1 VRKRER
7 EEFIERG
14 STYIY
19 SFVHT
24 TTGHHPLPFI
34 YSLLPQ
40 VSVLGKFSHILP
52 HNKNIM
58 ETTTTKTTEK
68 NEIVC
73 CCLGDAVTDFIVM
86 MDDTHHLSFSS
97 KLGGCEVVDSR
108 EDFQAMMKMETS
120 VVKETKFGGSAANVA
135 RGIGNLTKQ
144 QYIRYNTK
152 DQNVDLK
159 VFFAGTIADDAEGNA
174 YLKDLEK
181 NRVKA
186 EKNGTV
192 RVLSGASES
201 SAKCLSFV
209 NKTNGQRTM
218 RTYLGASKSKPD
230 VDKVL
235 EVFKRRKE
243 EEEKSARTTTRLL
256 HCEGYAL
263 YDPKFLTSLITKAK
277 KLYETNGTKVLVS
290 IDLASFEVVRNSR
303 ETLLTLLEQDPG
315 VVDVLFCNED
325 EAKALVEVIP
335 ELFPEEQQQT
345 TRKNENNNEGEE
357 IEAMVART
365 IAKKINGTCVV
376 TQGKRG
382 CRCYSADD
390 DDEEEEE
397 EAEAEERE
405 VHHVP
410 APALKTVVDT
420 TGAGDTFTAGF
431 LFSYLLSATTKTK
444 TKTTKRNKEEKNDIL
459 LKAARLGCEAAS
471 KMCAAVGCE
480 LDDHQWEEILIRA
493 AQ

>member
-1 VRKRER
+1 
-7 EEFIERG
+7 
-14 STYIY
+14 
-19 SFVHT
+19 
-24 TTGHHPLPFI
+24 
-34 YSLLPQ
+34 
-40 VSVLGKFSHILP
+40 
-52 HNKNIM
+52 M
-58 ETTTTKTTEK
+58 ETTTAKTTKK

-86 MDDTHHLSFSS
+86 MDDTDHLSSS
-97 KLGGCEVVDSR
+97 LSNLGGCEVVDSR
-108 EDFQAMMKMETS
+108 EDFEAMMTKETS
-120 VVKETKFGGSAANVA
+120 DVKETKFGGSAANVA

-144 QYIRYNTK
+144 YNK
-152 DQNVDLK
+152 DKNVDLK
-159 VFFAGTIADDAEGNA
+159 VFFAGTIADDKEGNA

-181 NRVKA
+181 NRVRA
-186 EKNGTV
+186 EKNATV
-192 RVLSGASES
+192 RVLSSASES

-230 VDKVL
+230 VGKVL

-243 EEEKSARTTTRLL
+243 EEEKEKKKSASVTTRLL

-263 YDPKFLTSLITKAK
+263 YDPKFLTSLIIKARN
-277 KLYETNGTKVLVS
+277 LYEADGTKVLVS

-303 ETLLTLLEQDPG
+303 ETLLTLLEQNPG

-390 DDEEEEE
+390 DDEEEGEE
-397 EAEAEERE
+397 KE

-444 TKTTKRNKEEKNDIL
+444 TKTKTTKRNKEEKNDIL

-471 KMCAAVGCE
+471 KMCAAVGCK